1 MYLYY
6 LHFASLFTLI
16 QCVPLPSP
24 SSDLLRSLN
33 LTVDELGATV
43 FSLIYGSPLLAFYQL
58 AEGILTSPGPNVLGS
73 HNTTATAATHNV
85 VRPNVDTVYA
95 AGIFDLSATDIV
107 LTVPPME
114 EDRFYLFAFYDPLV
128 ITIYSVF
135 SITAGA

>member
-1 MYLYY
+1 MYLYF

-24 SSDLLRSLN
+24 SSDLLRSLD

-58 AEGILTSPGPNVLGS
+58 AGAILTAPGPNIMGS
-73 HNTTATAATHNV
+73 HNTTATAATRNV
-85 VRPNVDTVYA
+85 VRPNVDTVYS
-95 AGIFDLSATDIV
+95 AGIFDLSATDLV

-114 EDRFYLFAFYDPLV
+114 EDRLYLFEFYDPLV
-128 ITIYSVF
+128 ITIYYVST
-135 SITAGA
+135 ITAGA